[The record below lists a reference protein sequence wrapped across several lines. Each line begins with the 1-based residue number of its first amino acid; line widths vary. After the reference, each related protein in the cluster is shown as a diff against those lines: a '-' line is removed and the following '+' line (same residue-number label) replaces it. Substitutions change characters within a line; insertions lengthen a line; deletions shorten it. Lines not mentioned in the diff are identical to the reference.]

1 MVRAVTRLIG
11 AELFKLRKRLMT
23 RVLLFVLLGILI
35 ILYLLLLAVSKVA
48 IPAHDPSEIGEIQNI
63 LGLPVA
69 IPFALTILSSLGS
82 VLAVILMASSI
93 GNEYSWHT
101 IRTVLMCSESRSKLL
116 GAKLISTGILVLI
129 GLVAGVATGFIM
141 SLITTAIGGYSFDFS
156 FATGGYL
163 WDQFLQFWRTFFVLI
178 PYVLLGFLFAI
189 VGRSAMPGI
198 ALGIGI
204 LFLESLVTTFMSL
217 AGGWIAK
224 VPDYLLA
231 ANVRAITSMAGL
243 PEGFSVGMD
252 TNSTSIQMPGV
263 IHAFTTL
270 AIYCLVFIGI
280 AFYLFRKRDVTG

>member
-1 MVRAVTRLIG
+1 VIRLIG

-23 RVLLFVLLGILI
+23 RVLLFVLVGIMIL
-35 ILYLLLLAVSKVA
+35 LYLLLLAASKVA
-48 IPAHDPSEIGEIQNI
+48 IPAHGPAEIGEIQNL

-69 IPFALTILSSLGS
+69 IPFALSILSSFGS
-82 VLAVILMASSI
+82 VLAVILMASSV
-93 GNEYSWHT
+93 GNEYNWRT
-101 IRTVLMCSESRSKLL
+101 IRTVLICSESRFKLL
-116 GAKLISTGILVLI
+116 GAKLISTGTLVLI
-129 GLVAGVATGFIM
+129 GLAVGVATGFIM

-231 ANVRAITSMAGL
+231 ANIRAITSLAGL
-243 PEGFSVGMD
+243 PEGFSAGMGGG
-252 TNSTSIQMPGV
+252 NTSIQMPGV

-270 AIYCLVFIGI
+270 GIYSLVFIVV